1 VRNGGAYALAALAV
15 CAVLVP
21 FGCSS
26 AGSASSNATD
36 GGVDATTSGVV
47 DAGGTNDA
55 RPPSEGD
62 DASEASV
69 GCGAFAGDPVFT
81 CSGDGNARGK
91 CLDASLDEQACANGC
106 LRLDAGVDSICMGDA
121 ADWSCTGNE
130 STSPAQDGNYYVSEF
145 GCWVDVDGGTH
156 TDPDDNCIPSCF
168 DQAKAAGL
176 CDPNGTGA
184 DCEEKLDWY
193 TADGTRF
200 GCLQRLRVTNPANGK
215 SLIAIALDFGP
226 ACSGEDTLQHAVLDS
241 SGAIDDYLFGGAR
254 GGSDK
259 ALVHVVEV
267 DDSTPLGPVEDG
279 GT

>member
-1 VRNGGAYALAALAV
+1 VSLRVACAVAALAM
-15 CAVLVP
+15 AA
-21 FGCSS
+21 CS
-26 AGSASSNATD
+26 GSGATNANGSD
-36 GGVDATTSGVV
+36 GGGDATVGAGD
-47 DAGGTNDA
+47 DAGGTGDGA
-55 RPPSEGD
+55 PSSD
-62 DASEASV
+62 DGGGGSEAAV

-81 CSGDGNARGK
+81 CSGDGNERGK
-91 CLDASLDEQACANGC
+91 CVNDASLDEEPCANGC
-106 LRLDAGVDSICMGDA
+106 LRVDAGDAGLDSICMGDA

-130 STSPAQDGNYYVSEF
+130 SDTPAQDGNYYVSEF
-145 GCWVDVDGGTH
+145 GCWVDADGGAH

-200 GCLQRLRVTNPANGK
+200 GCLQRLRVTNPLNGK

-226 ACSGEDTLQHAVLDS
+226 ACTGEAKVSHAVLDS
-241 SGAIDDYLFGGAR
+241 SGRIDDYLFGGPK
-254 GGSDK
+254 GGVDM

-267 DDSTPLGPVEDG
+267 DDTTPLGPIEDG